1 MFANMFTFEDC
12 VTTENRIVYTDVIFV
27 DDADVDWEHGDGEIE
42 AVFDFVNG
50 ILYFGEYDT
59 ETQMYNKSKNFIV
72 NI

>member
-1 MFANMFTFEDC
+1 MFTFEDC
-12 VTTENRIVYTDVIFV
+12 VTTENRIVYTDVILV

-59 ETQMYNKSKNFIV
+59 ETQVYNKSKNFIV